1 MALVPPCYPWYA
13 LGTRF
18 WQHGRFV
25 VSRTRSVNA
34 GTLKPV
40 GWESIVYVNKN
51 KAAVYMARRIM
62 LRAGATGDAG
72 GSVGGKARSTEA

>member
-1 MALVPPCYPWYA
+1 MPPA
-13 LGTRF
+13 SH
-18 WQHGRFV
+18 Q
-25 VSRTRSVNA
+25 VSATS
-34 GTLKPV
+34 LKLLIQQNHPHVPV